1 MLNSRIAKR
10 HFRVPAV
17 LMALLFAF
25 FFLIPADAFADDEN
39 GGDKTASY
47 EVTYEL
53 EHMAASGDEVA
64 YAGEDFEVDLIPD
77 DGYAAPDEIEVY
89 VNGEL
94 LTEGEDYYYD
104 PWNSGSDDEDEDF
117 DDEDEDFDDEDE
129 DFDDEDED
137 FDDEDEDFDDEDEDF
152 DDEDEDFDD
161 EDEDFDDE
169 DEDFDDEDEDYYTDY
184 PAFLL
189 IYGDAITGPVLI
201 RASADELE
209 YLEDEGVPMSA
220 PEPLSGPPMD
230 KGFDYATASGAGGAA
245 GPAESADASAAKDH
259 SPKTGDMDT
268 LPVLIAMLLSGFCL
282 TAMLQKRR
290 STK

>member
-1 MLNSRIAKR
+1 MFNSKTAKR
-10 HFRVPAV
+10 HFRIPAV

-39 GGDKTASY
+39 GSDKAASY

-64 YAGEDFEVDLIPD
+64 YEGEDFEVDLIPD
-77 DGYAAPDEIEVY
+77 DGYTAPDEIEVY

-104 PWNSGSDDEDEDF
+104 PWNSGSDDEDEDLDDEDEDF

-152 DDEDEDFDD
+152 DDEDE
-161 EDEDFDDE
+161 
-169 DEDFDDEDEDYYTDY
+169 
-184 PAFLL
+184 
-189 IYGDAITGPVLI
+189 
-201 RASADELE
+201 
-209 YLEDEGVPMSA
+209 
-220 PEPLSGPPMD
+220 
-230 KGFDYATASGAGGAA
+230 
-245 GPAESADASAAKDH
+245 
-259 SPKTGDMDT
+259 
-268 LPVLIAMLLSGFCL
+268 
-282 TAMLQKRR
+282 
-290 STK
+290 